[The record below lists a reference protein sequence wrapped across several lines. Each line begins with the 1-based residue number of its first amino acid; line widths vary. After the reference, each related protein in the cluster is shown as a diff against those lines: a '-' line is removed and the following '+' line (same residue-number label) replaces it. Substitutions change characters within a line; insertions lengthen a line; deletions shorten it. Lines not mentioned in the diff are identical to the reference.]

1 MAVLYAHSVGIC
13 GCDFPNR
20 KWFPGDESYIETI
33 HSIDINS
40 AYQSLVKYRS
50 RSLNVCLL

>member
-20 KWFPGDESYIETI
+20 KWFPGDESYIEII